1 MATVKPMQ
9 AWALEQQM
17 ERQRENRPVA
27 TETLLPVAAA
37 MPKFREN
44 TTEPIHNW
52 AASDARGAEFAQR
65 GELQRRDYE
74 QRGKLQDKEFG
85 QQKEML
91 DYRMQLQQKYAPK
104 KRAGGLGPIAKDM
117 QEYIKIASGAP
128 PADERQATANQARL
142 KIIAARLARGGTS
155 GRNALSELER
165 VGLMPDFYKTAANK
179 RLYEKENIAAKGE
192 GQSETATLRAQTA
205 KEIAAL
211 RALGSDP
218 SLRPPKDT
226 LLEDAKVTAERAAR
240 QQQFRDMATGIMEGG
255 GKKVRA
261 KVQRNGKTVTIYT
274 DGSMEEE

>member
-9 AWALEQQM
+9 AWAFEQQM
-17 ERQRENRPVA
+17 QREDERRPVA
-27 TETLLPVAAA
+27 TAAIMPVAAA

-104 KRAGGLGPIAKDM
+104 RRAGGLGPIAKDM
-117 QEYIKIASGAP
+117 AEYIKIHSGP
-128 PADERQATANQARL
+128 PAADERQAASNQARL
-142 KIIAARLARGGTS
+142 RLIKARLERS
-155 GRNALSELER
+155 GRAGLAALADLQNA
-165 VGLMPDFYKTAANK
+165 GLTIEAYKPTANK
-179 RLYEKENIAAKGE
+179 QVYERETMGSKAELQAELAQARLQA
-192 GQSETATLRAQTA
+192 A
-205 KEIAAL
+205 KEIEAMRVLA
-211 RALGSDP
+211 RDQGN
-218 SLRPPKDT
+218 RPPKDPMF
-226 LLEDAKVTAERAAR
+226 EDVKVAAEREAR
-240 QQQFRDMATGIMEGG
+240 LKAVRDRAEGILDQR
-255 GKKVRA
+255 KVRA

>member
-165 VGLMPDFYKTAANK
+165 VGLMPDFYKPAANK
-179 RLYEKENIAAKGE
+179 RVYEKENIAAKGE
-192 GQSETATLRAQTA
+192 SQIETAESRNATARA
-205 KEIAAL
+205 IAAFK
-211 RALGSDP
+211 ALANDP
-218 SLRPPKDT
+218 ANKAPKDMVF
-226 LLEDAKVTAERAAR
+226 EDAKTTAERAAR
-240 QQQFRDMATGIMEGG
+240 QQEVRDEAKRMMAPIDRSKYVFE
-255 GKKVRA
+255 
-261 KVQRNGKTVTIYT
+261 
-274 DGSMEEE
+274 DGVWKERD

>member
-17 ERQRENRPVA
+17 ERQRESRPVA
-27 TETLLPVAAA
+27 TDALLPVAAA

-74 QRGKLQDKEFG
+74 QRGKLQDKELL
-85 QQKEML
+85 QQKDML
-91 DYRMQLQQKYAPK
+91 EYKLKLQQKYAPK
-104 KRAGGLGPIAKDM
+104 KRAGGVGPVAKTMD
-117 QEYIKIASGAP
+117 EYIKIASGAP
-128 PADERQATANQARL
+128 PADERQATANQGRL
-142 KIIAARLARGGTS
+142 KILASRLERLGVS
-155 GRNALSELER
+155 GRRALAELQG
-165 VGLMPDFYKTAANK
+165 VGLTPDAYKPAANK
-179 RLYEKENIAAKGE
+179 RMYEKENITAKGE

-240 QQQFRDMATGIMEGG
+240 QQQFRDMATGMMAPIDRSKYVFE
-255 GKKVRA
+255 
-261 KVQRNGKTVTIYT
+261 
-274 DGSMEEE
+274 DGVWKERD